1 MSAPDPESTVTIRDV
16 AEAAGVSISTVS
28 RAFARPGRVS
38 ASTAKRVFAAADAL
52 GYRARA
58 VDTPAPA
65 DGGRLHGILAISV
78 ADIANPV
85 FADYVKSA
93 QHQCMRKGFGL
104 MVIDAEETGAIERNA
119 LQLAHAHVD
128 GFILASSRAS
138 DVTIRKIAEI
148 KPAVTI
154 NRPVRGLQS
163 ISGDPTPGLTDA
175 IERLI
180 ALGHDSLT
188 YLSGP
193 VASWQDG
200 IRWRTISELCA
211 RRHITL
217 KRIPG
222 AEPTYAGGY
231 GVAAKFLGNPTT
243 AVIAYNDVVA
253 IGFMAALRARGYS
266 VPDDVSVIGVDD
278 LPVSLLV
285 DPRLSSV
292 RLPRKQLAQHAVDAL
307 IGRLH
312 HTVLHPNLEP
322 VMLPSAFVERVSI
335 GPAHPCR

>member
-1 MSAPDPESTVTIRDV
+1 MSEPDTENRATIRDV
-16 AEAAGVSISTVS
+16 AQAAGVSISTVS

-58 VDTPAPA
+58 VDTPTPA
-65 DGGRLHGILAISV
+65 DDRRLHGILAISV

-93 QHQCMRKGFGL
+93 QHQCMSKGFGL

-119 LQLAHAHVD
+119 LRLAHAHVD

-163 ISGDPTPGLTDA
+163 ISGDPAPGLEAA
-175 IERLI
+175 IGRLVD
-180 ALGHDSLT
+180 LGHDSLT

-193 VASWQDG
+193 EASWQDG
-200 IRWRTISELCA
+200 MRWRTISASCA
-211 RRHITL
+211 RHRITL
-217 KRIPG
+217 RRVPG
-222 AEPTYAGGY
+222 TAPTYAGGY
-231 GVAAKFLGNPTT
+231 GIAPTFLDNPTT
-243 AVIAYNDVVA
+243 AVIAYNDIAA

-266 VPDDVSVIGVDD
+266 VPGDVSVIGVDD
-278 LPVSLLV
+278 LPVSMLV
-285 DPRLSSV
+285 EPRLSSV
-292 RLPRKQLAQHAVDAL
+292 RLPRRQLGRQAVDAL

-312 HTVLHPNLEP
+312 HTESHPNFEP
-322 VMLPSAFVERVSI
+322 VMLPSSFVERASI
-335 GPAHPCR
+335 GPAHP